1 MHDFQ
6 VTSTFSKIFI
16 NASIALVLL
25 DRRPSNNLT
34 FCNVIPTGF
43 LIPGFLNIFQD
54 VDKGKFSPRAPS
66 SPQIRRLLGF
76 QPIAIVTEQAQED
89 LFHLPRLQARGSL
102 PNLSKDEGTERHRR
116 RVDSLTRDQ
125 TTKDLSPRTEVL
137 NHRSESPRPAEK
149 QQISLDIGKEWL
161 SESSLKAELREV
173 EVDVEHET
181 DSPGME
187 SDDLCYWSSDD
198 DDDDADGD
206 PLPSQK
212 EKKTHSVDDIK
223 HTRYLRMKPPHHWL
237 PKMGNVPKELLSSSI
252 IIGHTKVGFESV
264 STEGDLDG
272 GEEEGKSEEEK
283 RESKTIQ

>member
-1 MHDFQ
+1 MFGSFGKF
-6 VTSTFSKIFI
+6 T
-16 NASIALVLL
+16 
-25 DRRPSNNLT
+25 
-34 FCNVIPTGF
+34 
-43 LIPGFLNIFQD
+43 GFLNIFQD
-54 VDKGKFSPRAPS
+54 VDKGRFSSRAPS
-66 SPQIRRLLGF
+66 SPQIRRLRGF
-76 QPIAIVTEQAQED
+76 QPIVTEQAQED

-125 TTKDLSPRTEVL
+125 TTKDLSSRAEVL

-149 QQISLDIGKEWL
+149 QQMFLDIGKEWL
-161 SESSLKAELREV
+161 SESSLKAELRAGE
-173 EVDVEHET
+173 EHVEHET
-181 DSPGME
+181 DSPGLE
-187 SDDLCYWSSDD
+187 NDDLCYWSSDD
-198 DDDDADGD
+198 DDDDADED

-264 STEGDLDG
+264 STEGDLDRG
-272 GEEEGKSEEEK
+272 KEEGESEEEK
-283 RESKTIQ
+283 RESKTI

>member
-1 MHDFQ
+1 M
-6 VTSTFSKIFI
+6 
-16 NASIALVLL
+16 
-25 DRRPSNNLT
+25 
-34 FCNVIPTGF
+34 
-43 LIPGFLNIFQD
+43 
-54 VDKGKFSPRAPS
+54 
-66 SPQIRRLLGF
+66 
-76 QPIAIVTEQAQED
+76 
-89 LFHLPRLQARGSL
+89 
-102 PNLSKDEGTERHRR
+102 
-116 RVDSLTRDQ
+116 TRDQ

-161 SESSLKAELREV
+161 SESSLKAELRGGEV
-173 EVDVEHET
+173 YVEYET

-187 SDDLCYWSSDD
+187 SDDLCYRSSDD
-198 DDDDADGD
+198 DDDDADED

-252 IIGHTKVGFESV
+252 IIGHTKVGFDSI

-272 GEEEGKSEEEK
+272 GEEEGKREKKRNVNQKPSSEEKEDG
-283 RESKTIQ
+283 EIGDDTD